1 MSAPSSP
8 PQFDH
13 TPWTEW
19 ASPALRSAAL
29 DYAQQGCYAEAAA
42 LMSMIWQRQPTAD
55 NLANVGIAQMLANLP
70 DSVATLRQAYS
81 ASPTAH
87 TAWHLAQA
95 LLKVGRW
102 AEAWPYF
109 NARHQANDE
118 AFPRTAAHDVRPG
131 GNWLLLPEQGYGDML
146 QFLRFV
152 PHLNPTGKLTLY
164 LPGPLVRLAQLNFP
178 RTTVVNFGQP
188 LPQHDVQLAL
198 GDLPGLCD
206 CSPSQV
212 VAHMPYLRVRR
223 EDEQH
228 WQQRLPC
235 GFRVGLVWA
244 GNPALAA
251 DHLRS
256 IPAALLA
263 PLLALPVSWVNLQ
276 VPLQPLV
283 GTFEV
288 AAEEL
293 RDFYDTAAL
302 ISQLDLVVTVDTAV
316 AHLAGALAV
325 PVWLLN
331 RHDSEWRWMT
341 GRADS
346 PWYPT
351 LRIFRQ
357 RRPGDWAEVIA
368 RVAAALTTLLADSEP
383 AGKNVQQQPNQTA
396 DQGAV
401 DPDILQIGA
410 DL

>member
-1 MSAPSSP
+1 MSTPSP

-13 TPWTEW
+13 TPWAEW
-19 ASPALRSAAL
+19 ATSALRSAAL
-29 DYAQQGCYAEAAA
+29 DYARQGCYAEAAA
-42 LMSMIWQRQPTAD
+42 LMSMIWQRQPTPD
-55 NLANVGIAQMLANLP
+55 NLANVGIGQMLANLP
-70 DSVATLRQAYS
+70 DSVTTLQQAYS

-109 NARHQANDE
+109 NARHQAHGE
-118 AFPRTAAHDVRPG
+118 TRPQAAAHDLRPG
-131 GNWLLLPEQGYGDML
+131 GTWLLLPEQGYGDML

-152 PHLNPTGKLTLY
+152 PHLNPTGKLILS
-164 LPGPLVRLAQLNFP
+164 LPGPLMRLAEHNYP
-178 RTTVVNFGQP
+178 RASVVSYGQP
-188 LPQHDVQLAL
+188 LPPHDVQLAL
-198 GDLPGLCD
+198 GDLPGLGH

-212 VAHMPYLRVRR
+212 VAQMPYLRVRS
-223 EDEQH
+223 DDAQH
-228 WQQRLPC
+228 WQRCLPH

-244 GNPALAA
+244 GNPTLAA

-256 IPAALLA
+256 IPATLLA
-263 PLLALPVSWVNLQ
+263 PLLALPVSWINLQ
-276 VPLQPLV
+276 VPWQALV

-288 AAEEL
+288 AQEL

-316 AHLAGALAV
+316 AHLAGALSV

-357 RRPGDWAEVIA
+357 RQPGDWAEVIT
-368 RVAAALTTLLADSEP
+368 RVAAALTELLAGSKQ
-383 AGKNVQQQPNQTA
+383 AGKQVQQQPDQTT
-396 DQGAV
+396 DQGTV